1 MPIIIMILN
10 NIKYLFDPQLK
21 KNLALFCAILKG
33 NGP

>member
-1 MPIIIMILN
+1 MTIIIMILN
-10 NIKYLFDPQLK
+10 NIKYLFDLQLK